1 MNKAKCLN
9 KQTNKHQIK
18 CETIRWQHSLKLSHP
33 YDEDHTKKKSLPTFT
48 TLKLHQYISYN
59 TGVICLKT
67 RKLPSLAIHSTKST
81 YRFPKRALKF
91 IHLTII
97 AILLVIKSVSL
108 KILTRVFDSK
118 ISWPTFHHVVIILG
132 TPYRDSKHLCPPFP
146 QRLLVVIDDVE
157 GRQQSRSR
165 SSWKKYETCS
175 RKGER

>member
-1 MNKAKCLN
+1 MNKVKCLN

-18 CETIRWQHSLKLSHP
+18 CETIRWQHSFKLSHP
-33 YDEDHTKKKSLPTFT
+33 YDEDRTKKKSLPTLT

-59 TGVICLKT
+59 IEVICLKT
-67 RKLPSLAIHSTKST
+67 RKPPSLTIHSTKST
-81 YRFPKRALKF
+81 HRFPKRALEF
-91 IHLTII
+91 VHLTTI

-118 ISWPTFHHVVIILG
+118 ISRPTFHHVVIILG

-146 QRLLVVIDDVE
+146 QRLLVVVIDDVE

-165 SSWKKYETCS
+165 SS
-175 RKGER
+175 